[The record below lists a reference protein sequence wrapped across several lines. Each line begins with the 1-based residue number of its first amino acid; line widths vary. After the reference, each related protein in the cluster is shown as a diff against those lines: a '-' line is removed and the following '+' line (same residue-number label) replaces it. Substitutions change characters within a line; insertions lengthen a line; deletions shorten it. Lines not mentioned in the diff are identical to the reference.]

1 MNNKTVRVPNIGCE
15 GCVRTIQNE
24 VSEVPGVT
32 AVKAD
37 VDTKLVTVNW
47 DDNTSWAAIQA
58 KLEEIDYPP
67 VEAVSGLMP
76 A

>member
-1 MNNKTVRVPNIGCE
+1 MKW
-15 GCVRTIQNE
+15 QK
-24 VSEVPGVT
+24 SQAS

-37 VDTKLVTVNW
+37 VSTKLVTVNW
-47 DDNTSWAAIQA
+47 DDSTSWSAIQA

-67 VEAVSGLMP
+67 VESVSGLMP